1 MRTKI
6 LAIDGFGG
14 AGKSTLAA
22 ALAIRLAAPIVHT
35 DDFASWDHPL
45 DWWPRLLAE
54 VLEPLS
60 RNEACRFRR
69 TDWEGTGREEW
80 VAVEPADVVI
90 LEGVGASRA
99 VFRPFVTCAVW
110 VETPREERLRRG
122 LERDGEDVRQRWLEW
137 MAEEDDYEAREQ
149 PRLRADVLVSGQRRH
164 AAR

>member
-6 LAIDGFGG
+6 LAVDGLGG

-22 ALAIRLAAPIVHT
+22 ALATRLAAPIVQT
-35 DDFASWDHPL
+35 DDFASWDQPL

-122 LERDGEDVRQRWLEW
+122 LERDGEAARQRWLDW
-137 MAEEDDYEAREQ
+137 MAEEDDYVAREQ
-149 PRLRADVLVSGQRRH
+149 PRLRADVVVSGQRRH